1 MIDGAQGIVHVGA
14 DVQDLD
20 CDFYAFSG
28 HKLYA
33 ATGTGVLYGKK
44 KWLEAMP
51 PYIQGLAAAF
61 PIRYYYLF
69 HVQEAIFGTGFAG
82 WWKYVIFLLLF
93 LFVPLLGMRRLKD
106 AYINQNYPK
115 D

>member
-1 MIDGAQGIVHVGA
+1 MKRLNRFIAISLVLACCQS
-14 DVQDLD
+14 
-20 CDFYAFSG
+20 AFACLWIET
-28 HKLYA
+28 HN
-33 ATGTGVLYGKK
+33 
-44 KWLEAMP
+44 
-51 PYIQGLAAAF
+51 
-61 PIRYYYLF
+61 YYLF